1 MFEVKVTFEA
11 GETLKALMSGFM
23 QPVVIEKPVVA
34 EKPAAVEKPV
44 AIEKPVAV
52 EKPVTTQKAVVEKPA
67 PKGKPSF
74 EELDDAAKLEAIKAE
89 VTKQTKN
96 KKGADIKFMLAQFD
110 ANRASEL
117 APEHYNDFYAAIL
130 RYGKGEAVTD
140 IFPEDL
146 N

>member
-11 GETLKALMSGFM
+11 GETIKALMSGFM
-23 QPVVIEKPVVA
+23 QPRVINLPNKEDEKPAATQKPAA
-34 EKPAAVEKPV
+34 EKPAAEKP
-44 AIEKPVAV
+44 
-52 EKPVTTQKAVVEKPA
+52 VVEKPA
-67 PKGKPSF
+67 ATPKPKQENSF
-74 EELDDAAKLEAIKAE
+74 EKMNDDAKLEAIKAE

>member
-23 QPVVIEKPVVA
+23 QPV
-34 EKPAAVEKPV
+34 

-52 EKPVTTQKAVVEKPA
+52 EKPVTTPKAVVEKPVTTPKAAVEKPQA

-74 EELDDAAKLEAIKAE
+74 EELDDDAKLEAIKAE

>member
-23 QPVVIEKPVVA
+23 RPVVIEKPV
-34 EKPAAVEKPV
+34 AVEKPIAAEKTV
-44 AIEKPVAV
+44 TVEKPVAV

>member
-23 QPVVIEKPVVA
+23 QPVVIEKTVA
-34 EKPAAVEKPV
+34 VEKPAAVEKPV
-44 AIEKPVAV
+44 VA

-67 PKGKPSF
+67 PKGKSSF
-74 EELDDAAKLEAIKAE
+74 EELNDAAKLEAIKAE

>member
-23 QPVVIEKPVVA
+23 QPVVIEKPVAVEKTVVA
-34 EKPAAVEKPV
+34 EKPA
-44 AIEKPVAV
+44 AV

>member
-11 GETLKALMSGFM
+11 GETLKALVSGFM
-23 QPVVIEKPVVA
+23 KPIVVTETPVAVEKPVV
-34 EKPAAVEKPV
+34 VEKPV
-44 AIEKPVAV
+44 AIE
-52 EKPVTTQKAVVEKPA
+52 A
-67 PKGKPSF
+67 PKKIAPKEAALKEAPRAVAKPSF

>member
-11 GETLKALMSGFM
+11 GETIKALMSGFM
-23 QPVVIEKPVVA
+23 QPRVINLPNKED
-34 EKPAAVEKPV
+34 EKPAATQKP
-44 AIEKPVAV
+44 AV
-52 EKPVTTQKAVVEKPA
+52 EKPAAEKTA
-67 PKGKPSF
+67 ATPKPKQETSF
-74 EELDDAAKLEAIKAE
+74 EKMNDDAKLEAIKAE

>member
-34 EKPAAVEKPV
+34 EKPVAAEKPAV
-44 AIEKPVAV
+44 V
-52 EKPVTTQKAVVEKPA
+52 EKPVTTQKAVVEKAA

>member
-44 AIEKPVAV
+44 
-52 EKPVTTQKAVVEKPA
+52 TTQKAVVEKPA
-67 PKGKPSF
+67 PKGKASF

>member
-11 GETLKALMSGFM
+11 GETLKALVSGFM
-23 QPVVIEKPVVA
+23 KPIVVTETPVAIEKPI
-34 EKPAAVEKPV
+34 EKPV
-44 AIEKPVAV
+44 AIE
-52 EKPVTTQKAVVEKPA
+52 A
-67 PKGKPSF
+67 PKKVAPKEAALKEAPRAVAKPSF

>member
-34 EKPAAVEKPV
+34 EKPVAAEKPAV
-44 AIEKPVAV
+44 VEKPVAV

-67 PKGKPSF
+67 PKGKSSF